1 MNFNYQ
7 LLTPSEQRIVKAL
20 AANGDGWLSS
30 KQISKLALVSLPTA
44 RKKAIWDKL
53 EAYNLISRLYF
64 VAYPNPIYS
73 CYGYRMHKDIVL
85 INSQGV
91 PYEIPHINNKRK
103 SRVDTG
109 AA

>member
-20 AANGDGWLSS
+20 AANRDYWLSL
-30 KQISKLALVSLPTA
+30 KQISKLALVSLPTT
-44 RKKAIWDKL
+44 RKKALWDKL
-53 EAYNLISRLYF
+53 EAYNLISRQYF
-64 VAYPNPIYS
+64 ITNPNPIYS
-73 CYGYRMHKDIVL
+73 YYGYRMHKDIVL

-103 SRVDTG
+103 TRVDTG